1 MRANYNKE
9 NLIEIVKNSYS
20 ISDVARSLG
29 LKPMG
34 SNFNTI
40 RKYIDLY
47 NIDISHFT
55 GQTWNKGINYLEKT
69 ARVPLSEILKE
80 NTNFQSDQLK
90 KRLIAEGI
98 KEYKCE
104 KCGITEWCNE
114 PITLELHHINGNH
127 YDNRLENLQ
136 ILCPNCHS
144 QSHNWKGKNQKK
156 YIDKPSNFKQEYNKV
171 CPICGKEFKAD
182 RNNRVYCSSECYNNE
197 LEKNKKTKNFNESEL
212 KYAMTL
218 YNDIESLSKHFNLS
232 RTTIRKRLNEFGL
245 LEEFKSKYNFKAKPI
260 LQYDIHGNFIKEWP
274 SINDAEETLKIFSIG
289 KCANLQRKSAG
300 GYVWRYKNNGEE
312 N

>member
-20 ISDVARSLG
+20 ISDVARGLG

-40 RKYIDLY
+40 RKYINLY

-55 GQTWNKGINYLEKT
+55 GQTWNKDLIYSEKS
-69 ARVPLSEILKE
+69 ARIPLSEILQE
-80 NTNFQSDQLK
+80 NTNFKSDQLK

-144 QSHNWKGKNQKK
+144 QTRTWKKRKKNQTE
-156 YIDKPSNFKQEYNKV
+156 KPNIFKQEYIKI
-171 CPICGKEFKAD
+171 CPTCGKEFKAD
-182 RNNRVYCSSECYNNE
+182 RNNRVYCSRECYNKE

-245 LEEFKSKYNFKAKPI
+245 LEEFKSKYNFKVKPI
-260 LQYDIHGNFIKEWP
+260 LQYDIQGNFIKEWP

>member
-1 MRANYNKE
+1 MKANYNKE

-20 ISDVARSLG
+20 ISDVARILG

-69 ARVPLSEILKE
+69 AIVPLSKILQE

-90 KRLIAEGI
+90 KRLISEGI

-114 PITLELHHINGNH
+114 PITLELHHINGNR

-144 QSHNWKGKNQKK
+144 QSHNWKGKNRKK
-156 YIDKPSNFKQEYNKV
+156 YINKPSNFKQEYNKI
-171 CPICGKEFKAD
+171 CPTCGKEFKSD
-182 RNNRVYCSSECYNNE
+182 RKNRVFCSRECYNQNLNKNTKKHEISKEE
-197 LEKNKKTKNFNESEL
+197 LISTMK
-212 KYAMTL
+212 L
-218 YNDIESLSKHFNLS
+218 YNNITQLGKHFNIS
-232 RTTIRKRLNEFGL
+232 KTTMRKKLEEYNL

-260 LQYDIHGNFIKEWP
+260 LQYDIYGNFIKEWP
-274 SINDAEETLKIFSIG
+274 STNDAEETLKIFSIG